1 MSTGDRIRRTS
12 AAPPGEGPFRRPSGR
27 VSYPHRM
34 SLDLDDAQYRW
45 LRAEA
50 RDARVSASGL
60 IRAVLDEL
68 REDPEACARVRDR
81 ADADDTLL

>member
-1 MSTGDRIRRTS
+1 
-12 AAPPGEGPFRRPSGR
+12 
-27 VSYPHRM
+27 M

-68 REDPEACARVRDR
+68 RQDPEACARVRDR